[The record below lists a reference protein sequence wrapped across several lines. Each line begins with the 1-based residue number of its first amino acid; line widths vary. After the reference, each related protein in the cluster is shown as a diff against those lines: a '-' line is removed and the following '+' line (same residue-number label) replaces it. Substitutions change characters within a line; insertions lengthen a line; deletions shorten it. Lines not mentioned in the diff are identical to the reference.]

1 MSETAKGW
9 AALVALDVFLIV
21 LWVWIFDDEAARSVI
36 AVVAGVANVQMLI
49 RLVEMRRDR
58 RPK

>member
-21 LWVWIFDDEAARSVI
+21 LWVWIFDDEAAHSVI

-49 RLVEMRRDR
+49 KLTEMRRDR
-58 RPK
+58 PAR